1 MIFDTISK
9 NDDGLRFVKAR
20 NDTKR
25 KVLIQLNGVKIS
37 DVGDEIFLDLV
48 SDINS
53 GKVSMIDTQNVDA
66 AIEHSAE
73 WFGKELSE
81 TVIRAAYTSSASPDN
96 RIECERIDATKI
108 FDAKQQA
115 VDIES
120 LQKDRSCD
128 VILEFSGIWF
138 AKKNFAA
145 TWNLVQVRLHPEPIL
160 DTYPDDYAFVDDED
174 Q

>member
-9 NDDGLRFVKAR
+9 NDDGLRFAKAR
-20 NDTKR
+20 KPNKR

-37 DVGDEIFLDLV
+37 EVSDEVFIDLV
-48 SDINS
+48 SESNA
-53 GKVSMIDTQNVDA
+53 GKVSVIDAQNVDS

-81 TVIRAAYTSSASPDN
+81 NVIRAAYTSSASPDN
-96 RIECERIDATKI
+96 RIECERIGATKI
-108 FDAKQQA
+108 FDAQQQA

-120 LQKDRSCD
+120 LQKDGSCD
-128 VILEFSGIWF
+128 VILEFSGLWF

-145 TWNLVQVRLHPEPIL
+145 TWNLVQLRLHPEAL
-160 DTYPDDYAFVDDED
+160 DEYPDDYAFVDDDD

>member
-9 NDDGLRFVKAR
+9 NDDGLRFAKAR
-20 NDTKR
+20 KPNKR

-37 DVGDEIFLDLV
+37 EVSDEVFIDLV
-48 SDINS
+48 SESNA
-53 GKVSMIDTQNVDA
+53 GKVSVIDAQNVDA

-108 FDAKQQA
+108 FDAQQQA

-128 VILEFSGIWF
+128 VILEFSGLWF